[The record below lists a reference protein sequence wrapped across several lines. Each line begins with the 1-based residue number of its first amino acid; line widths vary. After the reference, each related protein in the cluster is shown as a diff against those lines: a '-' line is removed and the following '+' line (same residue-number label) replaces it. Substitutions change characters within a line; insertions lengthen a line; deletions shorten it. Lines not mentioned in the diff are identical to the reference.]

1 MMKTFGGLRI
11 AVAVLAIIYILI
23 PLIVVIP
30 ASFTSANYPSFPAEG
45 FSLKWYAKI
54 LERPEFLE
62 AFLNSAKFAALAAL
76 FSVIFGTLG
85 ALGIAKY
92 AIPGKSYITALLTS
106 PLSVPQL
113 VLGIALLMYFTP
125 MMLAGTSTGFL
136 IAHIVI
142 CIPYVMRLVLT
153 GLSGFDYNLERA
165 AAILGANPLTVFMKV
180 TLPLIGSAAISGGL
194 FAFLTSFDNVTVSLF
209 MVSPEMRTLPI
220 EIFSQMQDAY
230 NPIVASVSSVVIF
243 ISVLLIVILEK
254 IQGVGKVFG
263 GSHHTNG

>member
-1 MMKTFGGLRI
+1 MVCQEF
-11 AVAVLAIIYILI
+11 
-23 PLIVVIP
+23 
-30 ASFTSANYPSFPAEG
+30 
-45 FSLKWYAKI
+45 

-92 AIPGKSYITALLTS
+92 DISGKIVYYGPFNFSIKCAAISLRDCTLN
-106 PLSVPQL
+106 
-113 VLGIALLMYFTP
+113 VLYTNDACHCK
-125 MMLAGTSTGFL
+125 STGFL

-153 GLSGFDYNLERA
+153 GLSGFDYNLGKGFGHTWSQSTNGIHESDTA
-165 AAILGANPLTVFMKV
+165 ANWIRGHL
-180 TLPLIGSAAISGGL
+180 GGL

-230 NPIVASVSSVVIF
+230 DQDRRIRVERGYF
-243 ISVLLIVILEK
+243 HISPY
-254 IQGVGKVFG
+254 
-263 GSHHTNG
+263 

>member
-45 FSLKWYAKI
+45 FSLQWYAKI

-62 AFLNSAKFAALAAL
+62 AFLNSARFAALAAL

-92 AIPGKSYITALLTS
+92 DIPGKSYITALLTS

-142 CIPYVMRLVLT
+142 LHTICYAARLNR
-153 GLSGFDYNLERA
+153 FKW
-165 AAILGANPLTVFMKV
+165 I
-180 TLPLIGSAAISGGL
+180 
-194 FAFLTSFDNVTVSLF
+194 
-209 MVSPEMRTLPI
+209 
-220 EIFSQMQDAY
+220 
-230 NPIVASVSSVVIF
+230 
-243 ISVLLIVILEK
+243 
-254 IQGVGKVFG
+254 
-263 GSHHTNG
+263 

>member
-45 FSLKWYAKI
+45 FSLQWYAKI

-92 AIPGKSYITALLTS
+92 DIWK
-106 PLSVPQL
+106 
-113 VLGIALLMYFTP
+113 
-125 MMLAGTSTGFL
+125 
-136 IAHIVI
+136 IVYYGPI
-142 CIPYVMRLVLT
+142 NFSIKC
-153 GLSGFDYNLERA
+153 
-165 AAILGANPLTVFMKV
+165 
-180 TLPLIGSAAISGGL
+180 AAISLGDCT
-194 FAFLTSFDNVTVSLF
+194 FNVLYTNDACRYVY
-209 MVSPEMRTLPI
+209 R
-220 EIFSQMQDAY
+220 IFNCPY
-230 NPIVASVSSVVIF
+230 RH
-243 ISVLLIVILEK
+243 L
-254 IQGVGKVFG
+254 
-263 GSHHTNG
+263 HTICYAARINRFKWI